1 MKRWAVCLLG
11 TAVLVAVSLSGT
23 AQEPA
28 KIFRIGVL
36 SPAKRSS
43 TKIFDAFRE
52 GLRDHGY
59 VDGQNIT
66 IEYRLAAGDTS
77 QLPAMA
83 GELVRLRADVI
94 VTDSQKAAMV
104 AYEATRTIPIV
115 GATLGPDPVAAGL
128 AASLAHPDGNVT
140 GFSGF
145 GVELSGK
152 RLQLLKEAS
161 PAISRIAA
169 LWNPADPR
177 SIRGATEEAAR
188 TLGLELRTIE
198 VASPDR
204 IPAGFE
210 AAVSGGAEALV
221 ILANAMFWNQRTQIV
236 ALAAKHRM
244 PAIYPEREYVDD
256 GGLLAYGQD
265 IPDSFRQA
273 AGYVDKVFKG
283 AKPADLPIQQ
293 PTRFQLVVN
302 LKTAKALGL
311 TIPPSILDLADEVI
325 E

>member
-1 MKRWAVCLLG
+1 MTRCAILLL
-11 TAVLVAVSLSGT
+11 AVAVSAAACMPST
-23 AQEPA
+23 AQEP
-28 KIFRIGVL
+28 KKVFRIGVL
-36 SPAKRSS
+36 SPAERST

-66 IEYRLAAGDTS
+66 IEYRLAAGDIS
-77 QLPAMA
+77 RLPAMA
-83 GELVRLRADVI
+83 GELVRLPADVI
-94 VTDSQKAAMV
+94 VTDGQKSAVV
-104 AYEATRTIPIV
+104 AHEATSTIPIV

-128 AASLAHPDGNVT
+128 AASLAHPGGNVI

-152 RLQLLKEAS
+152 RLELLKEAV

-169 LWNPADPR
+169 LWSPWEPVSGR
-177 SIRGATEEAAR
+177 RATEEAGR

-198 VASPDR
+198 IATPDQ

-210 AAVSGGAEALV
+210 AAVSGGAEALTV
-221 ILANAMFWNQRTQIV
+221 LPNAMFWNQRTQII
-236 ALAAKHRM
+236 ALAAKHRI

-256 GGLLAYGQD
+256 GGLLAYGQN

-273 AGYVDKVFKG
+273 AGYVDRILKG

-293 PTRFQLVVN
+293 PTRFDFVVN
-302 LKTAKALGL
+302 LKTAKELGL
-311 TIPPSILDLADEVI
+311 TIPPSILDRVDEVI